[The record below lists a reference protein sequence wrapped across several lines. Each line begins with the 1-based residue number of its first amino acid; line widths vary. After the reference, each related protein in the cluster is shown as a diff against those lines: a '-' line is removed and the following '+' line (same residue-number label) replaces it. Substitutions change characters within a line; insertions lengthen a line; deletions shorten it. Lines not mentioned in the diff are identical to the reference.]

1 MCGAARLEVA
11 RATSPG
17 ASLGVPH
24 VAHEPSPAQ
33 ADTDDQILEGARQ
46 LLATEA
52 QALQMLGQTLDEE
65 FVRGVRLLLGCRGRV
80 IATGIGKAGII
91 ARKLAA
97 TLAST
102 GTPSD
107 FLHPA
112 EAIHGDLG
120 RVTRADVVLALS
132 NSGTTDELLRL
143 VGPLRGIGASTLA
156 ITADPAS
163 PLAQHADVVLAYG
176 RVTEAC
182 PLGLAPTTSTTV
194 MLALGDALAME
205 VLKLRDFSPA
215 EFARFHPGGNL
226 GRSLMRVD
234 EVMRQG
240 EALPVV
246 RAGTDLADAVEV
258 MTSTPGRPGAVVVVD
273 EGGVFAGFY
282 TDGDLR
288 RNLLQARGDGDASV
302 LSRPIDE
309 VMTRDPIVIGPTE
322 LVGDALRVLRDRK
335 IDQLAVVD
343 ETRQAVGLLDI
354 QDLLDIRALSWG
366 PPS

>member
-1 MCGAARLEVA
+1 LAEPPIPAPVDTDARILDGARELLAAEA
-11 RATSPG
+11 RALELLG
-17 ASLGVPH
+17 RSLG
-24 VAHEPSPAQ
+24 
-33 ADTDDQILEGARQ
+33 
-46 LLATEA
+46 
-52 QALQMLGQTLDEE
+52 EE
-65 FVRGVRLLLGCRGRV
+65 FVRGVHLLRDCRGRV

-91 ARKLAA
+91 ARKLSS

-112 EAIHGDLG
+112 DAIHGDLG

-132 NSGTTDELLRL
+132 NSGTPEELLRL
-143 VGPLRGIGASTLA
+143 VGPLRGIGAATLA
-156 ITADPAS
+156 ITADPDS
-163 PLAQHADVVLAYG
+163 PLARHADVVLAYG

-226 GRSLMRVD
+226 GRSLMRVE
-234 EVMRQG
+234 EVMRHG

-246 RAGTDLADAVEV
+246 RAGADLADAVEV

-273 EGGVFAGFY
+273 AQGVFSGFY

-302 LSRPIDE
+302 LSQPIDD
-309 VMTRDPIVIGPTE
+309 VMTRDPVTIGPTA
-322 LVGDALRVLRDRK
+322 LVGDALRVLRERK

-343 ETRQAVGLLDI
+343 EQRRAVGLLDI

-366 PPS
+366 PPT